1 MDTICAIATAPGGA
15 LGVVRVSGDDAIR
28 IVDTLF
34 RAADGKPLVGRQGYR
49 LVFGTLLDD
58 DGSLLDE
65 VLVSLFHAP
74 HSYTGEESVEISCHA
89 SAYIM
94 QQTLRLLVAHGCR
107 MALPG
112 EYTQRAFLNG
122 KMDLS
127 RAEAVADVIAASTAA
142 SHRLAMN
149 QLRGGFSI
157 RLRELRD
164 RLLHFASLM
173 ELELDFSD
181 HEDVEFADRTQLA
194 LLAQE
199 LDDDVSRL
207 VESFS
212 IGNAVRRGVPVAI
225 VGAPNSGKSTL
236 LNALAEEERAIVS
249 DVRGT
254 TRDTIEDTVVIGGI
268 LFRFIDTA
276 GIHDTDDRL
285 EQLGIERTYQA
296 VQKAEVVILLTDLT
310 IMESVDER
318 LLPLLDGKTVLT
330 VYNKADIA
338 HDIPFAALP
347 DGSLLLSAKTS
358 EGLPE
363 LRRRLLEAA
372 AIPTLSEND
381 VIVTNARHQEALL
394 HALEALRRVRA
405 GLADGIPTDLVAED
419 VRQCIHHLSDIV
431 GDVTTDDVL
440 TNIFSHFCI
449 GK

>member
-394 HALEALRRVRA
+394 HALETLRRVRA
-405 GLADGIPTDLVAED
+405 GLADGLPTDLVAED

>member
-276 GIHDTDDRL
+276 GIHDTEDRL

-405 GLADGIPTDLVAED
+405 GLADGLPTDLVAED

>member
-405 GLADGIPTDLVAED
+405 GLADGLPTDLVAED

>member
-330 VYNKADIA
+330 VYNKVDIA

-405 GLADGIPTDLVAED
+405 GLADGLPTDLVAED

>member
-34 RAADGKPLVGRQGYR
+34 RASDGKPLVGRQGYR

-94 QQTLRLLVAHGCR
+94 QQTLRLLVTHGCR

-127 RAEAVADVIAASTAA
+127 RAEAVADVSAASN
-142 SHRLAMN
+142 RLAMN

-405 GLADGIPTDLVAED
+405 GLADGLPTDLVAED

>member
-296 VQKAEVVILLTDLT
+296 VQKAEVIILLTDLT

-405 GLADGIPTDLVAED
+405 GLADGLPTDLVAED